1 MLKIS
6 NRPFFYYDFR
16 RMNLELE
23 KEYGKQ
29 VWTAHL
35 QQTEDATNFTQ
46 RKNQE
51 LQNEIEQV
59 NKKRRFS
66 QMNEYD
72 NFYRLHTKVH
82 GLYSKNIDLEKECMK
97 MEKEIAEYTDELQ

>member
-1 MLKIS
+1 
-6 NRPFFYYDFR
+6 
-16 RMNLELE
+16 MNLELE

-35 QQTEDATNFTQ
+35 QQTEQALAFTQ
-46 RKNQE
+46 GLNTAKAAE
-51 LQNEIEQV
+51 VEEI

-72 NFYRLHTKVH
+72 AFFRLHSKAH
-82 GLYSKNIDLEKECMK
+82 GLYSKNIQLEKECLAI
-97 MEKEIAEYTDELQ
+97 EAQINSF

>member
-1 MLKIS
+1 
-6 NRPFFYYDFR
+6 
-16 RMNLELE
+16 MNLELE

-35 QQTEDATNFTQ
+35 QQSEEATNFTQ
-46 RKNQE
+46 KLNSTMQS
-51 LQNEIEQV
+51 EIEQI
-59 NKKRRFS
+59 NKKRRFA

-72 NFYRLHTKVH
+72 NFYRLHSKVH

-97 MEKEIAEYTDELQ
+97 MEKEIATYQDEL